1 MRFSLRRILSLSP
14 LRPLLR
20 MEPPDRNVF
29 LICLGAAF
37 VFWLILNLSQEYEI
51 EKTVH
56 LEYVVDPERV
66 LVGTMPQTIPVELRG
81 QGWNLI
87 WESLRSSELPV
98 EVDLRNRD
106 NLLLTRSEL
115 QLDVQ
120 RELSSGDLSI
130 TNLGF
135 DGATILTTPMEGK
148 RVAVVSQVRARYA
161 NGYQRS
167 GAVRIAPDSVT
178 VAGSADALEEVD
190 EWQTMMVQLEG
201 VRRDVRLTV
210 PLAAPPEGLT
220 ISYEEVEVAFDVQ
233 PYIEERI
240 TVPVTVINPPPA
252 DSFRVFPETV
262 ELEVAVSQDYY
273 GTLRPDDFRL
283 VADLENVPP
292 DARNSVP
299 LTMVGRPQGV
309 VSIHYRPRSVE
320 FYVFR
325 RSGGGTSAVPE

>member
-1 MRFSLRRILSLSP
+1 MQFSLRRILSLSP

-20 MEPPDRNVF
+20 MQPPDRKVF
-29 LICLGAAF
+29 LVCLGAAF

-51 EKTVH
+51 NKTVQ
-56 LEYVVDPERV
+56 LDYVVDPERV
-66 LVGTMPQTIPVELRG
+66 LVGTMPHSIPVELRG

-120 RELSSGDLSI
+120 RQLSSGALSI
-130 TNLGF
+130 ASLGF

-148 RVAVVSQVRARYA
+148 RVPIRSQVRIRYA

-167 GAVRIAPDSVT
+167 GAIRLTPDSVT
-178 VAGSADALEEVD
+178 VAGAADVLED
-190 EWQTMMVQLEG
+190 ITEWETEIVQLTDI
-201 VRRDVRLTV
+201 RRDVLLNV
-210 PLAAPPEGLT
+210 ALAAPPAGITLSRETVL
-220 ISYEEVEVAFDVQ
+220 VEIDVR
-233 PYIEERI
+233 PYIEQRI

-262 ELEVAVSQDYY
+262 DLEVAVSQDYY
-273 GTLRPDDFRL
+273 GTLGPEDFRL
-283 VADLENVPP
+283 VADLENLTSTGGQ
-292 DARNSVP
+292 NTVP
-299 LTMVGRPQGV
+299 LSLVGRPPGV
-309 VSIHYRPRSVE
+309 VSVHYRPRGVE

-325 RSGGGTSAVPE
+325 R